1 MMQMVTCPHP
11 ARNVLL
17 SAVWVGLAVGLLE
30 GALLY
35 GLQRAG
41 LATWTMIRDGV
52 DARILIAS
60 PLFDVVLFLCFGLLW
75 AAVAL
80 VLRGRD
86 VLPWAVGFFALAG
99 FYDLLACTGRLSN
112 LAATLLALG
121 GATQLALRVRR
132 KPENSLSFM
141 RRSLPALAT
150 VVVLVIAGVAG
161 WRSMRGNSH
170 ARVAADAQPAPRS
183 ASPNVLLIVLDSVR
197 ADHLG
202 AYGYARATSPNLD
215 GFAREGV
222 VFENAYSSSSWTMP
236 SHASLFTNLYNFQNH
251 VDPWLLGAEFR
262 TLAEVLAENR
272 YDTGGAV
279 GNKQWCT
286 YASGIAQGFHYNAEY
301 FHNIPDAISRTLFG
315 RKAMRRI
322 LQLVGV
328 DHDPAKKTAD
338 TVNEEILEWLDSLPD
353 ARRPFFAFLNYY
365 DPHEP
370 AFPPPPYDGRFA
382 PADVVN
388 QRKPLDTHNALPNPL
403 PEERLKADFDAYD
416 STIAYVD
423 AQMGALWAELEKRGL
438 AANTLLI
445 ITSDHG
451 HSFGEAGIHGHRTSL
466 RREQIHV
473 PLILYGPGHVPGGV
487 RVAAP
492 VSQIHVP
499 ATVTDLLALEAGF
512 PGRSLAR
519 YWHNPAP
526 TDDPEPVL
534 AELARPRRDMPPEWP
549 ITRGDMKTLV
559 TDRWQ
564 YIEWAGG
571 SSQIF
576 DFRAD
581 PREERDLSNT
591 DEGRRMAAI
600 LREQLRRILA
610 GSPDK
615 PTKRAPASSP
625 E

>member
-1 MMQMVTCPHP
+1 MATRPRRV
-11 ARNVLL
+11 RDLLL
-17 SAVWVGLAVGLLE
+17 SAAWFGLAVGLAE
-30 GALLY
+30 GLLLY
-35 GLQRAG
+35 TLQRAG

-60 PLFDVVLFLCFGLLW
+60 PLFDVALFLCFGLLW
-75 AAVAL
+75 AAAAV
-80 VLRGRD
+80 VLRSRD
-86 VLPWAVGFFALAG
+86 VLPWGVGFLALAG

-112 LAATLLALG
+112 LACTLLALG
-121 GATQLALRVRR
+121 GATQVALLVRR
-132 KPENSLSFM
+132 KPENSLVFM

-150 VVVLVIAGVAG
+150 VVVLVVAGVAG
-161 WRSMRGNSH
+161 WRMLRGNAH
-170 ARVAADAQPAPRS
+170 ARVAADGQS
-183 ASPNVLLIVLDSVR
+183 AIRPTSPNVLLIVLDTVR

-215 GFAREGV
+215 RFAREGV

-236 SHASLFTNLYNFQNH
+236 SHASLFTNLYNFENH
-251 VDPWLLGAEFR
+251 VDPWLLSAEFR
-262 TLAEVLAENR
+262 TLAEVLAANQ

-301 FHNIPDAISRTLFG
+301 FHNVPDAISRTLYG
-315 RKAMRRI
+315 RKAMRRV
-322 LQLVGV
+322 LQLIGV

-338 TVNEEILEWLDSLPD
+338 TVNEEILEWLDGLSGPP
-353 ARRPFFAFLNYY
+353 RPFFAFLNYY

-382 PADVVN
+382 PAEVVN
-388 QRKPLDTHNALPNPL
+388 DRKPLDTHDALPVPL
-403 PEERLKADFDAYD
+403 PEERLQADFDAYD

-423 AQMGALWAELEKRGL
+423 AQIGVLWAELEKRGL
-438 AANTLLI
+438 AQNTLLI
-445 ITSDHG
+445 LTSDHG

-473 PLILYGPGHVPGGV
+473 PLILYGPGHIPGGM

-499 ATVTDLLALEAGF
+499 ATVTGLLALDAGF

-519 YWHNPAP
+519 YWYNPAP

-559 TDRWQ
+559 THRWQ
-564 YIEWAGG
+564 YIEWADG

-581 PREERDLSNT
+581 PREERDLSAT
-591 DEGRRMAAI
+591 DEGRRMAAS
-600 LREQLRRILA
+600 LREQLRRILE
-610 GSPDK
+610 GSPAK